1 MSETPPGGTDPG
13 SPLQWTRDKLRGA
26 WNDLRSVYYANT
38 PIWRLLKSAALVFL
52 GLFCWAGANLLL
64 SYRPDWGWL
73 WIVLAY
79 GFLLPFWG
87 PLTHFVVVPLGIRLR
102 RTGDHPV
109 TRWCSRHCSK
119 LNLAIFAVL
128 VVLLAANPLAVMTLQ
143 FQLPAGGGGDDVN
156 PQLQCTRSG
165 ENVHCHL
172 SDSRGIDHVHVYD
185 GRGDLVVEDREAP
198 FDFDVDVG
206 ELSGAGGEKEFTV
219 ELRDANDELLR
230 RYRRPVDLIPGG

>member
-1 MSETPPGGTDPG
+1 MADSPPDATDPG
-13 SPLQWTRDKLRGA
+13 SPLQWTRRTLRGA

-64 SYRPDWGWL
+64 SYRPDWGFL
-73 WIVLAY
+73 WVVLAY
-79 GFLLPFWG
+79 GFLLILWG
-87 PLTHFVVVPLGIRLR
+87 PLTHFVVVPMVIRLR

-109 TRWCSRHCSK
+109 SRWVSRHGSK
-119 LNLAIFAVL
+119 LNLTVFVL
-128 VVLLAANPLAVMTLQ
+128 LVALLAANPLAIMTFQ
-143 FQLPAGGGGDDVN
+143 FQLPAGGGESVD

-165 ENVHCHL
+165 ETVHCHL

-185 GRGDLVVEDREAP
+185 GSGDLIVEDREPP
-198 FDFDVDVG
+198 FDFDVELADLEASDG
-206 ELSGAGGEKEFTV
+206 EREFTV

-230 RYRRPVDLIPGG
+230 RYRRPVELIPGG

>member
-1 MSETPPGGTDPG
+1 MSDAPPSATDPG
-13 SPLQWTRDKLRGA
+13 SPLQWTRRTLRGA

-64 SYRPDWGWL
+64 SYRPDWGFL
-73 WIVLAY
+73 WVLLAY
-79 GFLLPFWG
+79 GFLLLLWG
-87 PLTHFVVVPLGIRLR
+87 PLTHFVVVPLVIRLR

-109 TRWCSRHCSK
+109 TRWLSRHGSK
-119 LNLAIFAVL
+119 ANLGIFAVL
-128 VVLLAANPLAVMTLQ
+128 VLLLAANPLGIMTVQ
-143 FQLPAGGGGDDVN
+143 FQLPAGSGDSVD

-185 GRGDLVVEDREAP
+185 GGGNLVVEDREAP
-198 FDFDVDVG
+198 FDFDVDVT
-206 ELSGAGGEKEFTV
+206 ELSAAGGEQEFTV